1 MPAGA
6 LGGVS
11 MTEAQGCLVVSVP
24 DDMGDDAF
32 DQLYRA
38 VSQRLVDNRLPGM
51 ILDFSG
57 VGLLDLHEFE
67 RIQKLA
73 QVAGFLGAEVC
84 CVALNAGIA
93 AFLAEA
99 GCSLAGM
106 QYCLHMEDAFAVV
119 GHHG

>member
-1 MPAGA
+1 MPSNA

-11 MTEAQGCLVVSVP
+11 MTESQGCLVVSVP
-24 DDMGDDAF
+24 DAMVDEAF
-32 DQLYRA
+32 DQLYQA
-38 VSQRLVDNRLPGM
+38 VSQRLVEARMPAL

-57 VGLLDLHEFE
+57 VAILDLQEFE

-73 QVAGFLGAEVC
+73 RVAGFLGAQAC

-99 GCSLAGM
+99 DCALDGM
-106 QYCLHMEDAFAVV
+106 HFCMHMEDAFAQV
-119 GHHG
+119 GARA